1 MQLHKQYKHVW
12 FVFLMIFFIGGSGV
26 AVAAVQEV
34 RLDQKTSIVQTM
46 PCHDQQMMDQHHQ
59 MQMSHDVTNV
69 VKCHDGQ
76 MQNQQHCP
84 DCNSL
89 SHCQTINLALD
100 QQIPSLSGSPF
111 LELSSYKNT
120 AYQAR
125 HLAGYWQEILR
136 PPRT

>member
-1 MQLHKQYKHVW
+1 
-12 FVFLMIFFIGGSGV
+12 MIFFIGGSGV

-34 RLDQKTSIVQTM
+34 RLDQKTSIMQTM

-59 MQMSHDVTNV
+59 
-69 VKCHDGQ
+69 CHDGQ
-76 MQNQQHCP
+76 MQDQQHCP

-100 QQIPSLSGSPF
+100 QQIPTLSGSPF

>member
-1 MQLHKQYKHVW
+1 MQLRKQYKHLW

-34 RLDQKTSIVQTM
+34 RLDKKTSIMQTM

-76 MQNQQHCP
+76 MQDQQHCP

-100 QQIPSLSGSPF
+100 QQIPTLSGSPF

>member
-34 RLDQKTSIVQTM
+34 RLDQKTSTVQTI

-76 MQNQQHCP
+76 MQDQQHCP

>member
-1 MQLHKQYKHVW
+1 MVCIPEW
-12 FVFLMIFFIGGSGV
+12 FVQNDFVSLPTVVETVPGW
-26 AVAAVQEV
+26 A
-34 RLDQKTSIVQTM
+34 
-46 PCHDQQMMDQHHQ
+46 
-59 MQMSHDVTNV
+59 HDVTNV

-76 MQNQQHCP
+76 MQDQQHCP

-100 QQIPSLSGSPF
+100 QQIPTLSGSPF

>member
-59 MQMSHDVTNV
+59 MQMLCKMRVDR
-69 VKCHDGQ
+69 KY
-76 MQNQQHCP
+76 
-84 DCNSL
+84 L
-89 SHCQTINLALD
+89 
-100 QQIPSLSGSPF
+100 F
-111 LELSSYKNT
+111 YKPV
-120 AYQAR
+120 
-125 HLAGYWQEILR
+125 L
-136 PPRT
+136 